1 MTPQLGFPWISTRKG
16 RPARLRVRPWLA
28 PRMAT
33 AVLRIPDPRVVPL
46 PMPMPLVTRGG
57 PQIFV
62 HEGARQALERRFIAA
77 FAGPV
82 QLAVTDNR
90 RRMITHSKARG
101 TLRVRVHMMFLGAP
115 DRIRDALVAYVVN
128 GEREAS
134 QVIGDYI
141 DQNLHRI
148 RASRAVL
155 GPLKT
160 RGEVHDLLAILG
172 ELNNAYF
179 GGALSNVLITWG
191 RNTRSAVGGERKSI
205 KLGSYSAVE
214 RLIRIHPVLDR
225 PWVPRY
231 FVAYI
236 VYHELLH
243 HVVPEVR
250 QGRRTILHPPE
261 FLRREREFR
270 HYERAAAWEHKHI
283 DRLLRAR

>member
-1 MTPQLGFPWISTRKG
+1 MTPQLGFPWVSTRK
-16 RPARLRVRPWLA
+16 ARVANARVRPWLA

-33 AVLRIPDPRVVPL
+33 AVLRVPDPRVVPL
-46 PMPMPLVTRGG
+46 PLPLLTPGG

-62 HEGARQALERRFIAA
+62 HEGARQALERRLFAA
-77 FAGPV
+77 FGGPV

-90 RRMITHSKARG
+90 RRMVTHSKVRG
-101 TLRVRVHMMFLGAP
+101 ALRVRVHMMFLGAP
-115 DRIRDALVAYVVN
+115 DRVRDALVAYVVH
-128 GEREAS
+128 GDRDAS
-134 QVIGDYI
+134 QVIGSYI

-148 RASRAVL
+148 RASRAVS

-160 RGEVHDLLAILG
+160 RGNVHDLLAILG
-172 ELNNAYF
+172 DLNHEYF
-179 GGALSNVLITWG
+179 GGALSDVLITWG
-191 RNTRSAVGGERKSI
+191 RSGATASRSRKSI